1 MWRDDARS
9 RRAEVLGGFLHHGG
23 GVVAQYAGASM
34 ALIDRFHN
42 PEFMREASDRAI
54 SGLPPVDPDFRKALL
69 GTRG

>member
-1 MWRDDARS
+1 M
-9 RRAEVLGGFLHHGG
+9 
-23 GVVAQYAGASM
+23 VAQYAGASM